1 MSSVKPPFVL
11 VFDVDG
17 TLIDS
22 RGYLNHS
29 VVELLC
35 LGIIAREHGIVSAIL
50 ILTNNVFST
59 NRNRT
64 QGHVMEW
71 LTTTLVPKIIDY
83 IVNHRYI
90 EFRYRR
96 TPSKIFNIASQII
109 SDKYPNKNVKN
120 IMNANNET
128 KRFFSKIFDEI
139 FDKRAREVSNLNKDI
154 KSMEAVSVMLSK
166 AGKNASNI
174 RQRVFFINDDETHNI
189 GHDMNGNDMNK
200 KTQYIHIDPMFNLS
214 PNLKTNLRKIQSEQQ
229 NINSKLKNQ
238 PNNSNLERNKL
249 IKNNEYKILQNKI
262 HTYLKQVSNNIN
274 SKLKI
279 TELKRLLKD
288 KIREQGITINNSNNS

>member
-1 MSSVKPPFVL
+1 MSSAKPPFVL

-35 LGIIAREHGIVSAIL
+35 LGIIAREYGIVSAIL

-59 NRNRT
+59 NANRT
-64 QGHVMEW
+64 KGHVMEW

-90 EFRYRR
+90 EFGYRK
-96 TPSKIFNIASQII
+96 TESKIFNEASQII

-120 IMNANNET
+120 IMNNNEIT
-128 KRFFSKIFDEI
+128 KRMFSYKIFDEI

-154 KSMEAVSVMLSK
+154 KSMEAVRAMLNK
-166 AGKNASNI
+166 ARKNVSNI
-174 RQRVFFINDDETHNI
+174 RQRVFFINDDETHKI
-189 GHDMNGNDMNK
+189 GTEIN
-200 KTQYIHIDPMFNLS
+200 KTQYIHIEPMFNLS
-214 PNLKTNLRKIQSEQQ
+214 PNLKTNLRQIQSEQQ
-229 NINSKLKNQ
+229 NISNSEKN
-238 PNNSNLERNKL
+238 NL
-249 IKNNEYKILQNKI
+249 IKNHEYKMEQLKNKI
-262 HTYLKQVSNNIN
+262 HTYLKQKSSNIN
-274 SKLKI
+274 SKQKI

-288 KIREQGITINNSNNS
+288 KIREQGININNSNNS